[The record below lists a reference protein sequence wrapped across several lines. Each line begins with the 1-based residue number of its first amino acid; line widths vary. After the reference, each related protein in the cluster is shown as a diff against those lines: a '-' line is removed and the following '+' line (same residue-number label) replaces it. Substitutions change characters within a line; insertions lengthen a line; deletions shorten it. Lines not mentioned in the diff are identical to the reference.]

1 MIRLSVF
8 IIIDIVLHDIEIV
21 DFITPNLTFLH
32 FDLLEKMI
40 NMVEVNDAVNTES
53 INKSLDIFIGRVLFV
68 ILEIGNM
75 DGFLLLVVSKDISF
89 ELIEVIE
96 RHDIL
101 LFDRVDFSETSF
113 KELPIIILDESIEKE
128 RES

>member
-1 MIRLSVF
+1 LIRLSVF